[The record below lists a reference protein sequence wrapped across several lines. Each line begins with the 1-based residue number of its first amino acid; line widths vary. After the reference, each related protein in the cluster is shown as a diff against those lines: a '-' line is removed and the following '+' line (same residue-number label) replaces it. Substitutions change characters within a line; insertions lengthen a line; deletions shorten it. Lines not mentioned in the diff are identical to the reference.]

1 MRRRVVDDI
10 GIVSYGHTKYGVL
23 TEDTTDLLN
32 NVIGDCLKNVE
43 KGISIKDIGMVIVSV
58 ADNQFSNQH
67 QTGALAL
74 RYLGNYDA
82 EAFRVEAACASGS
95 MAAYIARK
103 MLEAEYVD
111 NVLVV
116 GFEKMSRLSTLA
128 TTSVLIRGGSPEENR
143 MGITQP
149 AAYAMMAQM
158 YMNKFGATED
168 DYAAVSVKNH
178 VNALRNPFAQFHKKI
193 GIEDV
198 KNSRLIASP
207 IRLLHCSPISDGAAA
222 ILLSRKPKQFTDT
235 PIYIKGMG
243 LAHDTLGVF
252 EREDPTSVVSSR
264 KAALKAY
271 KEASITPQDI
281 SAAEIHDAFTPV
293 ELMIYEDLGFAE
305 KGKGFN
311 LIREGKVNF
320 DGELPVNASGGLK
333 GKGHPIG
340 ATGIGMIIEMYL
352 QLRGEAGERQLTK
365 LDSVLVEN
373 HGGTGATS
381 IVTILGR

>member
-1 MRRRVVDDI
+1 MDDI
-10 GIVSYGHTKYGVL
+10 GIVSYGHTKYGIL
-23 TEDTTDLLN
+23 SENTEDLLN
-32 NVIGDCLKNVE
+32 NVISDCLKNVD
-43 KGISIKDIGMVIVSV
+43 KGISPKDIGMVIVSC
-58 ADNQFSNQH
+58 ADNQFSNQA

-74 RYLGNYDA
+74 RYLRNYDA

-95 MAAYIARK
+95 MAAYLARK
-103 MLEAEYVD
+103 MLAAEYVD

-116 GFEKMSRLSTLA
+116 GFEKMSRLSTETA
-128 TTSVLIRGGSPEENR
+128 TSVLIRGGSPEENQ

-158 YMNKFGATED
+158 YMNKFGATEE

-178 VNALRNPFAQFHKKI
+178 VNALRNPWAQFHKKI

-235 PIYIKGMG
+235 PIHIKGMG

-252 EREDPTSVVSSR
+252 ERDDPTSVVSSR
-264 KAALKAY
+264 KAATKAY
-271 KEASITPQDI
+271 KEADTNPKDI
-281 SAAEIHDAFTPV
+281 DAAEIHDAFTPI

-305 KGKGFN
+305 KGKGIN

-320 DGELPVNASGGLK
+320 DGDLPINVSGGLK

-352 QLRGEAGERQLTK
+352 QLRGEADERQLSN
-365 LDSVLVEN
+365 LNSVLVEN

-381 IVTILGR
+381 IVTILER